1 MSHST
6 TVDPQPDLSNH
17 SQPADHAQQVHHRP
31 DPAPSELAAMSH
43 AELEL
48 AIATLSAEIDAA
60 EHRLLTLIRH
70 FDERQRHRDHGLPSA
85 AAWLSWRIGL
95 GPVAAREKVRVAK
108 ALGELPQ
115 IDAAFARAEVSY
127 SKVRAMTRIATPE
140 SEGRLLHMAKN
151 ASAAQL
157 ETICR
162 GVAQVIE
169 HSEDG
174 PARWLAFRAD
184 TDGMV
189 RLEVRLGPDDAA
201 ILKRALSAAREGDSA
216 EAPSGEERVSALV
229 RLADAFLVGKPPEGR
244 PGADRHQL
252 VVAIKDEALAP
263 DGTLAVVAGE
273 GTLGALA
280 QACVERLACDA
291 TLVDAETGR
300 KQRVVSPSMRRALQV
315 RDGCCRFP
323 GCTNRRWVDA
333 HHIIPWSRG
342 GPTTKA
348 NLILL
353 CTTHHRLVHEL
364 GYQIDGD
371 AKAPVFLRPDGSPIL
386 TPTPTL
392 PRNRLP
398 PTRPPRAPYSGR
410 PNYNWAIGAGVPRAA
425 PAPPQSSSR

>member
-1 MSHST
+1 MSNTTILAPRSAASPEPST
-6 TVDPQPDLSNH
+6 LSN
-17 SQPADHAQQVHHRP
+17 
-31 DPAPSELAAMSH
+31 

-48 AIATLSAEIDAA
+48 AIATHSAEIDAA

-85 AAWLSWRIGL
+85 AAWLSWRVGL

-108 ALGELPQ
+108 ALASLPQ

-162 GVAQVIE
+162 GVAQVME
-169 HSEDG
+169 RSEYG
-174 PARWLAFRAD
+174 ASRWLTFRPD

-189 RLEVRLGPDDAA
+189 RLEVRLGADDAA
-201 ILKRALSAAREGDSA
+201 LLKRALEAAREGDSA
-216 EAPSGEERVSALV
+216 EAPTGEERVSALV
-229 RLADAFLVGKPPEGR
+229 RLADAFIAEDPPDGR

-252 VVAIKDEALAP
+252 VVVMKAEVASPEGMVAMVAN
-263 DGTLAVVAGE
+263 DGPM
-273 GTLGALA
+273 GALA
-280 QACVERLACDA
+280 QRCVERLACDA
-291 TLVDAETGR
+291 TLVDADTGR
-300 KQRVVSPSMRRALQV
+300 KQRVVSPPLRRALQV
-315 RDGCCRFP
+315 RDGGCRFP

-333 HHIIPWSRG
+333 HHIIPWSHG

-348 NLILL
+348 NLLLL
-353 CTTHHRLVHEL
+353 CTTHHRFVHEL
-364 GYQIDGD
+364 GYTIEGDGD
-371 AKAPVFLRPDGSPIL
+371 SPTFKRPSGSLIDRSPL
-386 TPTPTL
+386 TI

-398 PTRPPRAPYSGR
+398 MASPARAPDSGR
-410 PNYNWAIGAGVPRAA
+410 PNYHWAIGAGLPR
-425 PAPPQSSSR
+425 PRGTWSPGPPCC

>member
-6 TVDPQPDLSNH
+6 TVDPQPDHAN
-17 SQPADHAQQVHHRP
+17 QADQAELRP
-31 DPAPSELAAMSH
+31 DPDPGDLAAMSH

-85 AAWLSWRIGL
+85 AAWLSWRVGL

-108 ALGELPQ
+108 ALGQLPR

-162 GVAQVIE
+162 GVAQVME
-169 HSEDG
+169 RSEDG
-174 PARWLAFRAD
+174 PDRWLVFRAD

-189 RLEVRLGPDDAA
+189 RLEVRLGADDAA
-201 ILKRALSAAREGDSA
+201 ILKRALTAAREGDSA
-216 EAPSGEERVSALV
+216 ESSSGEERVSALV
-229 RLADAFLVGKPPEGR
+229 RLADTFLAAASPEGR
-244 PGADRHQL
+244 SGADRHQL
-252 VVAIKDEALAP
+252 VVVMKEEAVAP
-263 DGTLAVVAGE
+263 EGTLAMVAGE
-273 GTLGALA
+273 GPLGVLA
-280 QACVERLACDA
+280 QACVERLSCDA
-291 TLVDAETGR
+291 TLVDAESGR

-353 CTTHHRLVHEL
+353 CTTHHRFVHEL
-364 GYQIDGD
+364 GYQIEGD
-371 AKAPVFLRPDGSPIL
+371 AKRPIFRRPDGSVMDSPQQ
-386 TPTPTL
+386 PTL
-392 PRNRLP
+392 PRNRLR
-398 PTRPPRAPYSGR
+398 PTRPPRPPQSGR
-410 PNYNWAIGAGVPRAA
+410 PNYHWAIGAGMPRAGAAGPAPVRERSA
-425 PAPPQSSSR
+425 PA